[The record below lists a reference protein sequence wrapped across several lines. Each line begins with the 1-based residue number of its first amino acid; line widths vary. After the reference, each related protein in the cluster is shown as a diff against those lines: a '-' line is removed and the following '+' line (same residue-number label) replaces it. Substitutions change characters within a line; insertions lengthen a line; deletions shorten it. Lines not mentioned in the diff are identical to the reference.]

1 MRPSLPDLSP
11 HERAVLAQA
20 ADRVNAVIGYQRVTQ
35 FLRDL
40 DERSRPATQMKAEA
54 A

>member
-1 MRPSLPDLSP
+1 MRPSLPNLSP

-20 ADRVNAVIGYQRVTQ
+20 ADRVNAVIGYQRVAQ
-35 FLRDL
+35 FLRDV
-40 DERSRPATQMKAEA
+40 DARSGALTKAEA

>member
-20 ADRVNAVIGYQRVTQ
+20 ADRVSAVIGYQRVAR

-40 DERSRPATQMKAEA
+40 DARPGVQTKAEA